1 MNIAVLCS
9 PVWTITSEAHWLA
22 GTQSKNTAC
31 PYMGPKHGRRQTYV
45 ELGQRRPVAS
55 VKAGIVQLDEFLPD
69 LLPVRPFISHGLRWS
84 CGPEARGKGIQ
95 SKCKQWMLKGRSKNV
110 NTNTKIGMSYQN
122 SPCCKHLLIY
132 SKKISCLWTTMLEGS
147 IMIYM
152 CK

>member
-1 MNIAVLCS
+1 MQCYVHPCERSLQKPIDWWERSLKIQHVLKWD
-9 PVWTITSEAHWLA
+9 P
-22 GTQSKNTAC
+22 NT
-31 PYMGPKHGRRQTYV
+31 GRRQTYV
-45 ELGQRRPVAS
+45 ELAQRRPVAS

-69 LLPVRPFISHGLRWS
+69 LLPVRPFISHGLGWS
-84 CGPEARGKGIQ
+84 CRPEARGKGVQ

-122 SPCCKHLLIY
+122 SPCHKHLLIY
-132 SKKISCLWTTMLEGS
+132 SNKTSCLWTTILEVS